1 MSAGSPVEGPHG
13 AGPVFPGRRDI
24 HQMTIVHS
32 SLRVARGI
40 ALATAV
46 SIMFGAMSAT
56 TSDAL
61 ARTAPDSFAD
71 LASELLPK
79 VVNISTTQTV
89 EGRGFEMPQLPPGS
103 PFEDFFK
110 EFFDRNQ
117 GQQQRPRRATS
128 LGSGFVVDEAGFVA
142 TNNHVIQDAD
152 EITVIF
158 HDGSRLKAE
167 VVGRDAKSDLA
178 VLKVTPPA
186 KLSAVKFGNSEKARV
201 GDWVIAIGNPF
212 GLGGTVTAGIV
223 SARGRD
229 INSGPYDDFIQTDA
243 SINRGNSGGPLFNLQ
258 GEVVGI
264 NTAIFS
270 PTGGSVG
277 IGFAIPTAS
286 AEPVIRQL
294 IKNGQVKRGW
304 LGVHIQAVTD
314 EIAET
319 LGLKQSAGALV
330 ASVIKGGPAE
340 KAKIQAGDVVLK
352 FDGRDVTEMRRLPRL
367 VADTEVGKKVPVVVW
382 REGKEVRIDVT
393 IEQLEED
400 AKVAARAAP
409 GKGDSRA
416 GDGLALGDIGL
427 TVAEA
432 GPRVRERFKI
442 EKSVKGVVVTSVVD
456 DGPAAEKG
464 IRPGDVIVEVNQQ
477 EVSKPADVA
486 ARIQEAKKAGK
497 KSVLLLVEGQSGQ
510 RFHAV
515 RLGKS

>member
-1 MSAGSPVEGPHG
+1 MMTLFESSSRRGGHAVRPVPR
-13 AGPVFPGRRDI
+13 AA
-24 HQMTIVHS
+24 
-32 SLRVARGI
+32 RVV
-40 ALATAV
+40 ALAAGMIAFAAL
-46 SIMFGAMSAT
+46 SGAQ
-56 TSDAL
+56 

-110 EFFDRNQ
+110 EFFERNQ
-117 GQQQRPRRATS
+117 GQQQQRPRRATS
-128 LGSGFVVDEAGFVA
+128 LGSGFVVDEAGFIA

-158 HDGSRLKAE
+158 HDGARLKAE

-178 VLKVTPPA
+178 VLKVNPTG
-186 KLSAVKFGNSEKARV
+186 KLSATKFGNSDKARV

-258 GEVVGI
+258 GEVIGI

-286 AEPVIRQL
+286 AEPIIRQL
-294 IKNGQVKRGW
+294 IKSGQVKRGW
-304 LGVHIQAVTD
+304 LGVHIQGVTD

-319 LGLKQSAGALV
+319 LGLKQATGALV

-340 KAKIQAGDVVLK
+340 KAKIQPGDVVLK

-367 VADTEVGKKVPVVVW
+367 VADTEVGKKVPIVVW
-382 REGKEVRIDVT
+382 REGKEVRLEVT
-393 IEQLEED
+393 VGQLED
-400 AKVAARAAP
+400 DTKVAARTGP
-409 GKGDSRA
+409 GGKGDSRT
-416 GDGLALGDIGL
+416 GDGLALDDVGL

-432 GPRVRERFKI
+432 GPRVKERFKI
-442 EKSVKGVVVTSVVD
+442 EKDVKGVVVTNVAD
-456 DGPAAEKG
+456 NGPAAEKG
-464 IRPGDVIVEVNQQ
+464 IRPGDVIVEVSQQ

-486 ARIQEAKKAGK
+486 AKIQEAKKAGK
-497 KSVLLLVEGQSGQ
+497 KSLLMLVEGQGGM
-510 RFHAV
+510 RFVAV
-515 RLGKS
+515 RLGKG

>member
-1 MSAGSPVEGPHG
+1 
-13 AGPVFPGRRDI
+13 
-24 HQMTIVHS
+24 MTIHFS
-32 SLRVARGI
+32 SRVV
-40 ALATAV
+40 ALAAAV
-46 SIMFGAMSAT
+46 SLTLGTM
-56 TSDAL
+56 SDAF
-61 ARTAPDSFAD
+61 ARTAPESFAD
-71 LASELLPK
+71 LAAALLPK

-117 GQQQRPRRATS
+117 GQGQQPRSRRATS
-128 LGSGFVVDEAGFVA
+128 LGSGFVVDEAGYIA

-167 VVGRDAKSDLA
+167 VVGRDAKTDLA
-178 VLKVTPPA
+178 VLKVSPPS
-186 KLSAVKFGNSEKARV
+186 KLSPIKFGNSDKSRV

-243 SINRGNSGGPLFNLQ
+243 SINRGNSGGPLFDLQ
-258 GEVVGI
+258 GEVIGI

-277 IGFAIPTAS
+277 IGFSIPAAT

-294 IKNGQVKRGW
+294 IKGGQVKRGW
-304 LGVHIQAVTD
+304 FGVHIQGVTD

-319 LGLKQSAGALV
+319 LGLKQVTGALV

-340 KAKIQAGDVVLK
+340 KAKIQPGDVVLK
-352 FDGRDVTEMRRLPRL
+352 FDGRDVSEMRRLPRI

-382 REGKEVRIDVT
+382 REGKEVRLDATVG
-393 IEQLEED
+393 QLEEET
-400 AKVAARAAP
+400 KVAARTGT
-409 GKGDSRA
+409 GKGGEGRS
-416 GDGLALGDIGL
+416 GDGLSLDDIGL
-427 TVAEA
+427 TVSESS
-432 GPRVRERFKI
+432 PRVRERLKI
-442 EKSVKGVVVTSVVD
+442 EKDVKGVIVTGVIGG
-456 DGPAAEKG
+456 GPAAEKG
-464 IRPGDVIVEVNQQ
+464 IRPGDVIVEVSQQ
-477 EVSKPADVA
+477 EVAKPTDIA
-486 ARIQEAKKAGK
+486 AKIQEAKKAGR
-497 KSVLLLVEGQSGQ
+497 KSVLLLVEGQGGL
-510 RFHAV
+510 RFVAV
-515 RLGKS
+515 RIGKS

>member
-1 MSAGSPVEGPHG
+1 MMTMILPAVAHDNRRVRRVLRS
-13 AGPVFPGRRDI
+13 VF
-24 HQMTIVHS
+24 S
-32 SLRVARGI
+32 VAFAATV
-40 ALATAV
+40 AL
-46 SIMFGAMSAT
+46 GAM
-56 TSDAL
+56 SDAL
-61 ARTAPDSFAD
+61 ARTAPDGFAD
-71 LASELLPK
+71 LASDLLPK

-128 LGSGFVVDEAGFVA
+128 LGSGFIVDAAGFIA

-178 VLKVTPPA
+178 VLKVTPTT
-186 KLSAVKFGNSEKARV
+186 KLSAVSFGNSDKSRV

-286 AEPVIRQL
+286 AEPIIRQL
-294 IKNGQVKRGW
+294 TKTGQVKRGW
-304 LGVHIQAVTD
+304 LGVHIQGVSD

-319 LGLKQSAGALV
+319 LGLKQTAGALV

-382 REGKEVRIDVT
+382 RDGKEVRLEVAVG
-393 IEQLEED
+393 QLEEET
-400 AKVAARAAP
+400 KVAARAGT
-409 GKGDSRA
+409 GKGGDSRA
-416 GDGLALGDIGL
+416 GDGLALDDIGL
-427 TVAEA
+427 TVMEA
-432 GPRVRERFKI
+432 GPRARERFKI
-442 EKSVKGVVVTSVVD
+442 EKDVKGVIVSGVNEN
-456 DGPAAEKG
+456 GPAAEKG
-464 IRPGDVIVEVNQQ
+464 IRPGDVIVEVGQQ
-477 EVSKPADVA
+477 EVSKPSDVA
-486 ARIQEAKKAGK
+486 ARIQEAKKSGK
-497 KSVLLLVEGQSGQ
+497 KSVLLLVEGQGGM
-510 RFHAV
+510 RFVAI
-515 RLGKS
+515 RIGKS